1 MATNRIEAVLV
12 ATDLHEKS
20 DGALRY
26 GAYLADLLQ
35 ATVVVVHVVASRD
48 LDLDDVAHR
57 QDHLGARVLHHAEA
71 ELSEQATRV
80 LGERPVTTEIRF
92 GDPALEVIAAA
103 QDHGAG
109 MIVVTVESRSRIGKL
124 LLGSH
129 AQQVLL
135 ESPLPVVGVKPS
147 WKPPA

>member
-1 MATNRIEAVLV
+1 MNRIEAVLV

-26 GAYLADLLQ
+26 GAYLADMLE
-35 ATVVVVHVVASRD
+35 ATVVVVHVVSSRD
-48 LDLDDVAHR
+48 LDLDDVTHQ
-57 QDHLGARVLHHAEA
+57 QDHLGARALHHAEVD
-71 ELSEQATRV
+71 LSEQVKRV
-80 LGERPVTTEIRF
+80 LGERPATTEIRF

-103 QDHGAG
+103 QEHRVG

-135 ESPLPVVGVKPS
+135 ESPVPVVGVKPS
-147 WKPPA
+147 WTVPV